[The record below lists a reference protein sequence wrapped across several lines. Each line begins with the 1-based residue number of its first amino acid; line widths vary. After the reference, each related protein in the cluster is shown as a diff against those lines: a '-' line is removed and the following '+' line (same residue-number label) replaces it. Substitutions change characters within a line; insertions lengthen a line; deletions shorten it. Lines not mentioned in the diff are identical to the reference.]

1 MSWLMVVDFEKGRL
15 VKMVRLEAKLGLY
28 IIVAE
33 VGRVYG
39 PALGEFGWFLSV
51 SSP

>member
-15 VKMVRLEAKLGLY
+15 VKMVRSGARLGLY
-28 IIVAE
+28 IIIAE

-39 PALGEFGWFLSV
+39 PALGEFGWLLSV